1 MKRNLVVIA
10 VVAAALGI
18 MVWSSVRNLRTD
30 GPRLSGNVQGSAAPD
45 FALTDIKTG
54 RTVHLSDFKG
64 KAVLLNFWATWC
76 PPCKTEIPWFKDV
89 QQQYAAEGLA
99 VIGVAMD
106 EASRE
111 TLAEFSDGMGVNY
124 LMLKG
129 DEKVA
134 AAYGGVEA
142 LPTTFYIGRD
152 GSVVKRVFGLAPHSD
167 IEQNVKLALSKGEQ
181 QAGNL
186 QKTAGSGK

>member
-1 MKRNLVVIA
+1 VKRNLVVIVIIAA
-10 VVAAALGI
+10 VLGF
-18 MVWSSVRNLRTD
+18 MVWSGLRHRTG
-30 GPRLSGNVQGSAAPD
+30 GPRLSGSVQGNTAPE

-76 PPCKTEIPWFKDV
+76 PPCKTEIPWFEDM
-89 QQQYAAEGLA
+89 QEQYAADGL
-99 VIGVAMD
+99 VVVGVAMD
-106 EASRE
+106 DASPEA
-111 TLAEFSDGMGVNY
+111 LVKFSNEMGVNY

-134 AAYGGVEA
+134 EAYGGVEA

-152 GSVVKRVFGLAPHSD
+152 GTVVKRVFGLAPHGD
-167 IEQNVKLALSKGEQ
+167 IEQNVKLALSKGAQ

-186 QKTAGSGK
+186 PKTAGSGK